1 MKRLVVAFAAA
12 LMVAASAS
20 ACTKDDRQ
28 PRLITPTPT
37 IGGAAPDLHAAGPAK
52 RLVLDWN
59 HYVIGTEISRKHPAG
74 SPNPKASRIETSP
87 ALGDPWGVAYSGE
100 CRPGDGGF
108 RVEEVSSGG
117 KITPLIGPNL
127 GAPIRNDAY
136 QVVTHVGVAGAQHY
150 LRIYGTCAYSM
161 FFVSANDGSRP
172 GREFARSTGRGDGT
186 VSANN
191 PRKTWVV
198 HWSFK
203 CPAATQFRII
213 DARATPSVE
222 ILKLTGADAS
232 GQIES
237 ISTGPQR
244 LLVKAGPRC
253 TWILR
258 FTG

>member
-1 MKRLVVAFAAA
+1 MKRLVAAFAAA

-108 RVEEVSSGG
+108 RVEEVSSG
-117 KITPLIGPNL
+117 
-127 GAPIRNDAY
+127 
-136 QVVTHVGVAGAQHY
+136 
-150 LRIYGTCAYSM
+150 
-161 FFVSANDGSRP
+161 
-172 GREFARSTGRGDGT
+172 STGRGDGT

-253 TWILR
+253 TWSLR